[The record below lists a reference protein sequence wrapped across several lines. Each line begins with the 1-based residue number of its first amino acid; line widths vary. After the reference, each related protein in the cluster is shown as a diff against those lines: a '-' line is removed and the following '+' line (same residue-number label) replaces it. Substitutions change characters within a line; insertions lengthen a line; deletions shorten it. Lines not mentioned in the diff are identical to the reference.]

1 MRFASPYWLYL
12 LALLPLLAIFYV
24 WAMQR
29 RNEAIEKLA
38 SSRFRSSLVSAP
50 PAKKRWQS
58 HILVLAGLSLLVAAL
73 ARPQFGQRPE
83 EKERRGLD
91 LEFMLDASMSMAAV
105 DVSPDRFGAAKVVVR
120 DVLKELKGD
129 RVGLTMFTNSP
140 LRVLPFTTDYGAF
153 EYFLDMCDMKV
164 FLNWGTNIETS
175 VRETVPVFERKGGK
189 SKVIVILSDGEDE
202 PGLDYKLPEDILA
215 ADLHVYV
222 FGVGT
227 ESGGTI
233 PLRAETE
240 QIVGYMKDSSGRD
253 IVTRMEEA
261 TLKKVAQ
268 GYGGRYYSY
277 TQDSIKKFISDLDD
291 LKNTMIEDREEIV
304 YEDYFQYFLIAGL
317 LLIFAGKGISE
328 D

>member
-1 MRFASPYWLYL
+1 MRFASPSWLYL

-24 WAMQR
+24 WATR
-29 RNEAIEKLA
+29 KRNEAIEKLA
-38 SSRFRSSLVSAP
+38 SSRFRNILVSAP
-50 PAKKRWQS
+50 RARKRWQS

-105 DVSPDRFGAAKVVVR
+105 DVSPDRFGAAKGVVSGILR
-120 DVLKELKGD
+120 ELKGD

-261 TLKKVAQ
+261 TLRKVAQ
-268 GYGGRYYSY
+268 GYGGKYYSY
-277 TQDSIKKFISDLDD
+277 TRESVKKFISDLDD
-291 LKNTMIEDREEIV
+291 LKKTMIGDREEIV